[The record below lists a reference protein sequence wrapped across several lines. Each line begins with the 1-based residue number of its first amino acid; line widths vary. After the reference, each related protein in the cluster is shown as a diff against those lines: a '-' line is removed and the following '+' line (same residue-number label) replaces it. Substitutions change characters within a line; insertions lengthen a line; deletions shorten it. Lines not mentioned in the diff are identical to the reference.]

1 MCNHVAMPNIDETA
15 KAWQSSIA
23 GRFGEAV
30 AALRKERGI
39 KAAELADRTRELG
52 YPIHRVAIT
61 KIETNSRGGKLDLAE
76 VITLALALGVP
87 PVQLIY
93 PDLPGGAAEVWPGHG
108 TLDIHAL
115 QWFSGEIRA
124 SDIWLGPFTESSTN
138 ARVQLAREYVRA
150 KDVRRTAAL
159 AYHDPATAS
168 DADRQTF
175 RIAVDR
181 VEEIEQ
187 QIRANGWPIED
198 A

>member
-1 MCNHVAMPNIDETA
+1 MPNIDETA
-15 KAWQSSIA
+15 KAWQSELA
-23 GRFGEAV
+23 QRFGDAV
-30 AALRKERGI
+30 ATYRKERGI
-39 KAAELADRTRELG
+39 KAAELADRTRDLG

-93 PDLPGGAAEVWPGHG
+93 PGLPGGQVDVWPRIG
-108 TLDIHAL
+108 TSEATAL

-124 SDIWLGPFTESSTN
+124 SDIFLGPWTEASTN

-150 KDVRRTAAL
+150 KEVRKSAAL
-159 AYHDPATAS
+159 NYRDPASAS
-168 DADRQTF
+168 DEVRQAF
-175 RIAVDR
+175 RIAQDR

-187 QIRANGWPIED
+187 QIRANGWPIDD